1 MFILNWIWHWKCE
14 LGFIFCRKNFRLNDK
29 QENKISVPEIKL
41 EQMQVSAKINDCT
54 IKQLTVVKI
63 ETNEQKSHVVTLLK
77 QESKKKV
84 K

>member
-1 MFILNWIWHWKCE
+1 
-14 LGFIFCRKNFRLNDK
+14 
-29 QENKISVPEIKL
+29 
-41 EQMQVSAKINDCT
+41 MQVSAKINDCT